1 MKTPQIHPSTFVAP
15 NATVLGNVKIGK
27 ESGIFFGAV
36 IRSESSP
43 ITIGDRT
50 NIQDNCILH
59 IDEEFPLVVGDDC
72 TIGHGAIL
80 HGCTIGE
87 ALRGEGTDRPA
98 KRPFDEEML
107 VLQLPGILMDFF
119 LQGLQREKAEVA
131 LKAAVTPTNVSW
143 TADALVR
150 ELHRERQEF
159 LQNAVKK

>member
-1 MKTPQIHPSTFVAP
+1 MGPVVLLSNIPIEKEKTIRTLCEKRSVQVI
-15 NATVLGNVKIGK
+15 TVP
-27 ESGIFFGAV
+27 AA
-36 IRSESSP
+36 R
-43 ITIGDRT
+43 
-50 NIQDNCILH
+50 
-59 IDEEFPLVVGDDC
+59 
-72 TIGHGAIL
+72 

-87 ALRGEGTDRPA
+87 ALRGEGVGRAA
-98 KRPFDEEML
+98 KKPFADEML

-119 LQGLQREKAEVA
+119 LQGLQREGAEVA

>member
-1 MKTPQIHPSTFVAP
+1 MGPVVLLYNIPAEKEKNIRAVGEKLSLRVVAVP
-15 NATVLGNVKIGK
+15 EN
-27 ESGIFFGAV
+27 
-36 IRSESSP
+36 R
-43 ITIGDRT
+43 
-50 NIQDNCILH
+50 
-59 IDEEFPLVVGDDC
+59 
-72 TIGHGAIL
+72 

-87 ALRGEGTDRPA
+87 ALRGEGTDRPV

>member
-1 MKTPQIHPSTFVAP
+1 MGPV
-15 NATVLGNVKIGK
+15 VLLYNIPAEK
-27 ESGIFFGAV
+27 EAA
-36 IRSESSP
+36 IRSLCQKLSV
-43 ITIGDRT
+43 
-50 NIQDNCILH
+50 Q
-59 IDEEFPLVVGDDC
+59 VVEVPKSR
-72 TIGHGAIL
+72 

-87 ALRGEGTDRPA
+87 ALRGEGADRPA

>member
-1 MKTPQIHPSTFVAP
+1 MGSAVLLDNIPPEKEKAIRALCEKRSAQAV
-15 NATVLGNVKIGK
+15 TVPK
-27 ESGIFFGAV
+27 S
-36 IRSESSP
+36 R
-43 ITIGDRT
+43 
-50 NIQDNCILH
+50 
-59 IDEEFPLVVGDDC
+59 
-72 TIGHGAIL
+72 

-87 ALRGEGTDRPA
+87 ALRGEGADRPA

-107 VLQLPGILMDFF
+107 VLQLPGILLDFF
-119 LQGLQREKAEVA
+119 LQGLQREGAEVA

>member
-1 MKTPQIHPSTFVAP
+1 MGPV
-15 NATVLGNVKIGK
+15 VLLYNIPAEK
-27 ESGIFFGAV
+27 EAA
-36 IRSESSP
+36 IRSLCQKLSVQVVEVP
-43 ITIGDRT
+43 KDR
-50 NIQDNCILH
+50 
-59 IDEEFPLVVGDDC
+59 
-72 TIGHGAIL
+72 

-98 KRPFDEEML
+98 KRPFEEEML

-150 ELHRERQEF
+150 ELQRERQEF